1 MAHFVR
7 IGVRA
12 LAATVI
18 LWFLVSIP
26 LPLLPAQ
33 SFLMVQVPVSVFLF
47 VVYIGKLLVD
57 TFFYDRYPL

>member
-47 VVYIGKLLVD
+47 VVYIGKQLVD
-57 TFFYDRYPL
+57 TFFYDRYP

>member
-7 IGVRA
+7 VGVRA
-12 LAATVI
+12 LVATVI
-18 LWFLVSIP
+18 LWLLVSIP
-26 LPLLPAQ
+26 LPLLSAQ

-57 TFFYDRYPL
+57 TFFYDRYP